1 MQMQFDPA
9 LLMENCTHDV
19 HLDVI
24 QDLEVEKAASMQ
36 WERLAEEQFA
46 EEQLAGEHLAA
57 QLPILEE
64 SASKYAIIPTTATPL
79 DLVEHTHT
87 QACYRGDLLQASTF
101 HPNRCN
107 IL

>member
-9 LLMENCTHDV
+9 LLMENCTPAV

-36 WERLAEEQFA
+36 WERLAEG
-46 EEQLAGEHLAA
+46 QLAEEHLAA
-57 QLPILEE
+57 QLLILEE
-64 SASKYAIIPTTATPL
+64 SASNSAITPTTATPL

-87 QACYRGDLLQASTF
+87 QACYRRDLLQASTF
-101 HPNRCN
+101 HPNRCT